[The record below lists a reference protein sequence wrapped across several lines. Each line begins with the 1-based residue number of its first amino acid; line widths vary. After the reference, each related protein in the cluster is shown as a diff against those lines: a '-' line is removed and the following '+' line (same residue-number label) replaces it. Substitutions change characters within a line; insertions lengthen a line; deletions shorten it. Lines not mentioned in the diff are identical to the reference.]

1 MSIHRVR
8 TWFYVTCVCVT
19 CYSLFAAADSFA
31 QKKEDQWVIQNAQI
45 GPDSPIEVR
54 AGGSYVVQ
62 AMYPNPDGPLSPL
75 KASVQWSIAPA
86 IKGIS
91 IDTKSGKIS
100 VDASVPHGA
109 TTTVHADVNN
119 GRRKLEAKLYVFRPE
134 ENPLIGRWYVDPQ
147 VACGDAQESKSPVAR
162 PRSFHGTNWKFH
174 VDQKV
179 WVGKEMN
186 IAAGTWLM
194 GDYTYDLKS
203 ARIKITTKW
212 PVNKP
217 VSNWSY
223 VVKDGGKTLLLHPLE
238 PWEDLEPG
246 CSYILTLR

>member
-1 MSIHRVR
+1 MNIRRAR
-8 TWFYVTCVCVT
+8 TWFCVI
-19 CYSLFAAADSFA
+19 CYSLFAMTACFA
-31 QKKEDQWVIQNAQI
+31 QKADEWTMRNAQI
-45 GPDSPIEVR
+45 GPDSPIEIH
-54 AGGSYVVQ
+54 AGGSYVAQ
-62 AMYPNPDGPLSPL
+62 AMFPNPDGPLFPL
-75 KASVQWSIAPA
+75 KASVLWSIAPA

-91 IDTKSGKIS
+91 IDAKSGKIS

-109 TTTVHADVNN
+109 TTIVHANVNN
-119 GRRKLEAKLYVFRPE
+119 ERRKLEAKLYVFRPE
-134 ENPLIGRWYVDPQ
+134 ENPLIGRWYVDPH
-147 VACGDAQESKSPVAR
+147 VACGDSQETRTPAAR

-194 GDYTYDLKS
+194 GDYTYDLK
-203 ARIKITTKW
+203 AAKIKITTKW

-238 PWEDLEPG
+238 PWDDLEPG